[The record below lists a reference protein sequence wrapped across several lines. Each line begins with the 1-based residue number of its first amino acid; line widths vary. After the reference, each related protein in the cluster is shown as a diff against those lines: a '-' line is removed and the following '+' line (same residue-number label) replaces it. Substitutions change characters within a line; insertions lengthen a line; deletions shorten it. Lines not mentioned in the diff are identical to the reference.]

1 MSRTTTLLTHND
13 GIIFSLSFS
22 YLSLYIILL
31 ANISDVALDVNE
43 KASGAVVFNYLIFL
57 QCGEGHGPV
66 ENLLKDVHCPP
77 DKSKCAPTP
86 RLRIPPHIT
95 KVHKT

>member
-1 MSRTTTLLTHND
+1 M
-13 GIIFSLSFS
+13 IVLSFLS
-22 YLSLYIILL
+22 ASPIYLLYIILL

-43 KASGAVVFNYLIFL
+43 KVSGAVVLNYLIFL
-57 QCGEGHGPV
+57 QCGEGHGPA

-86 RLRIPPHIT
+86 RLRIPPHIN
-95 KVHKT
+95 KVHKTQLGIFFSP